1 MCTDCF
7 VFVQHLKIEDGFQI
21 FFLFKGELYIFAEIA
36 QVILNKH
43 DEVLFQKTDIFICKV
58 SSNKVFSLRAH
69 QYSTYISFYVFY
81 ILIECYYFFFCF
93 YFVLF

>member
-43 DEVLFQKTDIFICKV
+43 DGVSFQKTDTFIYKV
-58 SSNKVFSLRAH
+58 SSNKVL
-69 QYSTYISFYVFY
+69 
-81 ILIECYYFFFCF
+81 CY
-93 YFVLF
+93 